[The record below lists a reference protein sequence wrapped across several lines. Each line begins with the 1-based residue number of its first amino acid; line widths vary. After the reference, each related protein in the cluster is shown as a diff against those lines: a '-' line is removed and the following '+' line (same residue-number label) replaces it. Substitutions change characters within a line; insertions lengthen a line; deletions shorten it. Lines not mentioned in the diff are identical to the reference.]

1 MTSLRFSFPVAPPAP
16 AFVALP
22 AVVGFLVPPTQ
33 LAAVQVVY
41 QAAWER
47 TRAVLTPSRV
57 EKLYR
62 VSVN

>member
-1 MTSLRFSFPVAPPAP
+1 MTSVRFSFPVAPPAP

-22 AVVGFLVPPTQ
+22 AVVGCLVAPAQ
-33 LAAVQVVY
+33 AAVIQQVY

-47 TRAVLTPSRV
+47 TRAVLAPSRV